1 MNIILL
7 HYYLRAGILV
17 KDTAILDM
25 SSYTP
30 CKCRRGGPQLEPQNY
45 YNSVVLAWNLGT
57 FCQARNASLTICST
71 RTLEKGWGVH
81 SHHVSV
87 GGAVLAP

>member
-1 MNIILL
+1 MHHL
-7 HYYLRAGILV
+7 
-17 KDTAILDM
+17 
-25 SSYTP
+25 SSAKPELERKGGGGGGGYTP
-30 CKCRRGGPQLEPQNY
+30 CKCRRGGPQLEPLNY

-57 FCQARNASLTICST
+57 FSQARNTSLTICRT

>member
-1 MNIILL
+1 MHHLSSAKPEL
-7 HYYLRAGILV
+7 EKKGGGWR
-17 KDTAILDM
+17 
-25 SSYTP
+25 SYTP
-30 CKCRRGGPQLEPQNY
+30 CECRRGGPQLEPQNY
-45 YNSVVLAWNLGT
+45 YNSVVLAWNLGK